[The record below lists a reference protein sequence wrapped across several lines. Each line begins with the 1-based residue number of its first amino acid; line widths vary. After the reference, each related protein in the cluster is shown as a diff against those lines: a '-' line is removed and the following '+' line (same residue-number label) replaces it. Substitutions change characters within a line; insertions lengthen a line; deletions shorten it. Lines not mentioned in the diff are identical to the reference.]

1 MLKLFENHQAD
12 LTKGKVSIYL
22 LRFNDLENPILQRIG
37 RLRAETFGLIGAGT
51 DKVIDIDDNDKLYT
65 HIVIADDED
74 IIGSYRVSTMKAIMR
89 DNKLISHVS
98 NYYNIGDF
106 FYENS
111 EKMME
116 LGRSFIQKKYWTGN
130 YLDYLWYGIGEYVNR
145 NPTIE
150 YLYGSVSVGNNY
162 SLEAKTY
169 IKAFVD
175 KWYADYG
182 NDITHVLEFQ
192 IDQANYDSFTKEM
205 INEEAKKDLKIL
217 KNKLTDLGFYVP
229 PLLKKYLDI
238 TEEGG
243 AKIKATAYEPT
254 FKASSFFLLL
264 EINKL
269 KELYKERYFKKRF
282 YK

>member
-1 MLKLFENHQAD
+1 MLKLFENYKAD
-12 LTKGKVSIYL
+12 LIKGKVSIYL
-22 LRFNDLENPILQRIG
+22 LKFDDLENPILQRIG
-37 RLRAETFGLIGAGT
+37 KLRAETFGLVGAGT
-51 DKVIDIDDNDKLYT
+51 DKVVDIDENDLIYT
-65 HIVIADDED
+65 HIIIADEDD
-74 IIGSYRVSTMKAIMR
+74 IIGSYRVSTMKEIMR
-89 DNKLISHVS
+89 NNRLISHVS

-130 YLDYLWYGIGEYVNR
+130 YLDHLWYGIGEFVNR
-145 NPTIE
+145 NPSID
-150 YLYGSVSVGNNY
+150 YLYGSVSVGNSY

-182 NDITHVLEFQ
+182 NDITPIMEFK
-192 IDQANYDSFTKEM
+192 IDQDIYDSFYEEM
-205 INEEAKKDLKIL
+205 INDQPKKDLKLL
-217 KNKLTDLGFYVP
+217 KLKLTDLGFNVP

-264 EINKL
+264 ELDKL
-269 KELYKERYFKKRF
+269 KELYKERYFNKRF